1 MLYLNSP
8 QSSKLSSIGALKEL
22 LEGEKEKVAQE
33 LLEEEEK
40 VKAKSEKAAKKG
52 KRRADPN
59 NPTKEEVEAEQ
70 EVHEKL
76 TWQDRYYPPL
86 LVPAIPSRYYLCMG
100 PVVIC
105 NIRPNSVTLAVK
117 GKPEAMIAATYIC

>member
-1 MLYLNSP
+1 MFFYIGAKPVFCASSSKDLFLQYHPS
-8 QSSKLSSIGALKEL
+8 QSSKLSSIGALKEM
-22 LEGEKEKVAQE
+22 LEGDKEKVARE

-40 VKAKSEKAAKKG
+40 VKAKEEKAAKKG

-76 TWQDRYYPPL
+76 TWQDR
-86 LVPAIPSRYYLCMG
+86 
-100 PVVIC
+100 
-105 NIRPNSVTLAVK
+105 
-117 GKPEAMIAATYIC
+117 